1 VNRHKGNKRYRA
13 LVESMKTAY
22 LSPTTRKLEKAHIA
36 ASVVNSIRRLDP
48 PGRFLKEDPKCS
60 GIWHE
65 IGDKAAIR
73 KVRNMRQ
80 LLNRYVGI
88 YSLTWNP
95 FLLHAPWF
103 FNLPHCRGMFGVDWA
118 GAPGELVRVSY
129 LIDRWCSHYT
139 NGIYKGLMYVAINY
153 IVLLIT
159 ISSNSV
165 ASAPTYSHPHPSLL
179 CIAP

>member
-1 VNRHKGNKRYRA
+1 MNRHKGNKRYRA

-36 ASVVNSIRRLDP
+36 ANVVNSIRRLDP

-60 GIWHE
+60 GIWYE

-80 LLNRYVGI
+80 LLNRYFGI

-103 FNLPHCRGMFGVDWA
+103 FNLRSLSWH
-118 GAPGELVRVSY
+118 VRSR
-129 LIDRWCSHYT
+129 LGRRSGR
-139 NGIYKGLMYVAINY
+139 NRPS
-153 IVLLIT
+153 IVLDRQMVLALYEWHI
-159 ISSNSV
+159 
-165 ASAPTYSHPHPSLL
+165 
-179 CIAP
+179 